1 MGQNSVV
8 DTNSPTIVKPAQP
21 VITNVIPPKDKET
34 TITADHHVTKYV
46 ARVPED
52 ATEDQMAKV
61 VSKLR
66 EKLAPKQALRP
77 QSATMGPNGI
87 VQTPAA
93 GGVQQPTTP
102 AIDPATSALEA
113 QSAQAE
119 LRQAE
124 AEKKAADDEKK
135 LRDEERKA
143 REEKEEK
150 EKKVKE
156 EAEKQIEETKKKSED
171 ERKKVEEAAKKV

>member
-1 MGQNSVV
+1 MSSSNPVVSSNPIVGSSPIVNSNLKGIIQSPVVGQNSVV

-21 VITNVIPPKDKET
+21 VITNVIPPNDKET

-77 QSATMGPNGI
+77 
-87 VQTPAA
+87 
-93 GGVQQPTTP
+93 
-102 AIDPATSALEA
+102 
-113 QSAQAE
+113 
-119 LRQAE
+119 
-124 AEKKAADDEKK
+124 
-135 LRDEERKA
+135 
-143 REEKEEK
+143 
-150 EKKVKE
+150 
-156 EAEKQIEETKKKSED
+156 
-171 ERKKVEEAAKKV
+171 

>member
-46 ARVPED
+46 ARVPDD

-87 VQTPAA
+87 VQSSAT
-93 GGVQQPTTP
+93 GGAQQPT
-102 AIDPATSALEA
+102 IDAATSALEA
-113 QSAQAE
+113 
-119 LRQAE
+119 
-124 AEKKAADDEKK
+124 
-135 LRDEERKA
+135 
-143 REEKEEK
+143 
-150 EKKVKE
+150 
-156 EAEKQIEETKKKSED
+156 
-171 ERKKVEEAAKKV
+171 